1 MTTTEDFMA
10 ALHKAESSKDPAELI
25 ALHAGDVTLQNLTK
39 KNWEGLDGAREFW
52 DAYLSDFAEIHS
64 EFTHHHE
71 SGGLGVMEWN
81 ASGKLQNGGDI
92 NYRGVSIIEI
102 RDGKVGAFRTYYD
115 SAAFVNPA
123 QG

>member
-10 ALHKAESSKDPAELI
+10 ALHNAESSKDPAELV
-25 ALHAGDVTLQNLTK
+25 ALHAGDVTLHNLTQK
-39 KNWEGLDGAREFW
+39 TWTGMDGAKEFW
-52 DAYLSDFAEIHS
+52 DRYLGDFAEIHS

-81 ASGKLQNGGDI
+81 ATGKLNNGDDI
-92 NYRGVSIIEI
+92 SYQGVSIIEI
-102 RDGKVGAFRTYYD
+102 VDGKVGAFRTYYD

-123 QG
+123 QE